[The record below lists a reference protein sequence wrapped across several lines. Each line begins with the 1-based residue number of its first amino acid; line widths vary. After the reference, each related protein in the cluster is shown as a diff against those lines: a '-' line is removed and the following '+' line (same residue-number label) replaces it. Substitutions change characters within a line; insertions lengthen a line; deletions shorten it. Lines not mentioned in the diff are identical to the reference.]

1 MSGCTIEYI
10 LLLRQTADS
19 TRFARVAQL
28 VEHHLAK
35 VGVAGSSPVS
45 RSMIGALEILRN
57 QCFWGFFFCEWD
69 DFVGFPLGS
78 QAEIGSTI
86 KFCFHIVY

>member
-1 MSGCTIEYI
+1 MSDCTIEYI

-45 RSMIGALEILRN
+45 RSITK
-57 QCFWGFFFCEWD
+57 
-69 DFVGFPLGS
+69 
-78 QAEIGSTI
+78 IGSIAFAVLPILVIGHFNRDGTKCI
-86 KFCFHIVY
+86 